1 MDQSGLGHGSLF
13 GKKPSLQGRRVKPS
27 PSRGGLGGDGC
38 PVSQSSRPGRTAA
51 SRKSIPIPTF
61 PLKGKEQSG
70 HASSLAAA
78 APSSSSNSLDSSSA
92 AVSPSRL
99 ASDLSDRQRDVW
111 GKRGRVRDDT
121 GGGGIIKT

>member
-38 PVSQSSRPGRTAA
+38 PVSQRSLPGRTAA
-51 SRKSIPIPTF
+51 SRKSSPIPTF

-78 APSSSSNSLDSSSA
+78 APSYSSNSHDRSSA
-92 AVSPSRL
+92 AVSPSRV
-99 ASDLSDRQRDVW
+99 ASDLRSIGPGAASCTLPSRRPLDS
-111 GKRGRVRDDT
+111 
-121 GGGGIIKT
+121 